1 VNTIPLA
8 DVDRALGELWAA
20 SSRADAHAC
29 LFTLVALCATPDELP
44 RARAALPVVALS
56 HACRTVSVACYP
68 SLEPSITARAGLHV
82 DTRRGREPAGDDVD
96 LDVRGDARR
105 WVPSTVARLRAEAV
119 PLYLWWVGDLPDDDR
134 LFDRLVEDAD
144 VAVVHTAD
152 MDLRDLEAL
161 ARLLELSRGA
171 YVLADLTWMRLRTWQ
186 EFTARFFDDPAA
198 RAHLPSLREL
208 TVRLCPRERELE
220 AASTQAAL
228 FAAWLCT
235 ALGWDVSAPRWSG
248 DKAERVAAL
257 RNAAGDEV
265 TVRFVTVDRAGV
277 YPGAIEA
284 VSLRAPGGARFEVAR
299 GDDDPYVLCW
309 SAEADGVHSPA
320 QCVRIHAPEEPRM
333 LCRALERARRD
344 PLFERSLA
352 AAAKLVAPVA
362 ARRS

>member
-1 VNTIPLA
+1 
-8 DVDRALGELWAA
+8 
-20 SSRADAHAC
+20 
-29 LFTLVALCATPDELP
+29 
-44 RARAALPVVALS
+44 
-56 HACRTVSVACYP
+56 
-68 SLEPSITARAGLHV
+68 
-82 DTRRGREPAGDDVD
+82 
-96 LDVRGDARR
+96 VRGDARR
-105 WVPSTVARLRAEAV
+105 WVPSTLTRLRAEGL
-119 PLYLWWVGDLPDDDR
+119 PMYLWWVGDLPDDDR

-161 ARLLELSRGA
+161 ARLLALADGA

-198 RAHLPSLREL
+198 RAHLASVREL

-228 FAAWLCT
+228 FAGWLCEALRWDT
-235 ALGWDVSAPRWSG
+235 AAPRWSG
-248 DKAERVAAL
+248 EGGDRTAAL
-257 RNAAGDEV
+257 RGAAGEEV
-265 TVRFVTVDRAGV
+265 TVRFVTVEREGV

-284 VSLRAPGGARFEVAR
+284 VALRAPGGARFEVAR

-333 LCRALERARRD
+333 LTRVLERPRRD

-352 AAAKLVAPVA
+352 AAARLVAPVA
-362 ARRS
+362 ARRA